1 MKLITCF
8 NGILRAIP
16 LEEIVLYPSGNEQP
30 ENHPRPLGCLTT
42 RIMLRVPSNID
53 PRNTGRTTV
62 PVNAT
67 DKTTDEQTDKPK
79 TAGLSHVVARQW
91 PQNDAAIHDNLRIY
105 RPSLWCFINPENVE
119 NFRKNPWNID
129 KYNTF
134 VETTSLPSW
143 YTDCDKF
150 AAYLLRK
157 AVESD
162 TFDYAEL
169 VAAGFID
176 T

>member
-8 NGILRAIP
+8 NGLLRVIP
-16 LEEIVLYPSGNEQP
+16 LEEAILYPSGNEHP
-30 ENHPRPLGCLTT
+30 ENHPRLPHILTT
-42 RIMLRVPSNID
+42 RILLRVPSNID
-53 PRNTGRTTV
+53 PRNTGRNTV
-62 PVNAT
+62 PKNAT
-67 DKTTDEQTDKPK
+67 DEQINWALTRGELK
-79 TAGLSHVVARQW
+79 
-91 PQNDAAIHDNLRIY
+91 IY
-105 RPSLWCFINPENVE
+105 RPTLWCFINPENVE

-157 AVESD
+157 AVEAD

-169 VAAGFID
+169 IAAGFID
-176 T
+176 E